1 MLTTI
6 ATPFCRYKT
15 PFGIEPA
22 TEIFQLRLHE
32 AVEGLDGVY
41 AIAGHYLKIKKPLT
55 RCEERGVKLDKQK
68 EASYPALN
76 IC

>member
-1 MLTTI
+1 MYAI
-6 ATPFCRYKT
+6 ADDIP
-15 PFGIEPA
+15 
-22 TEIFQLRLHE
+22 
-32 AVEGLDGVY
+32 VGVFRETMQG